1 VCFPLLFYACVCYSM
16 RVCFLVMRCLL
27 FYACVC
33 YSLRVFAIFHACV
46 FLGLMRVCSLFKL
59 RYCGIRPPLFLRLA
73 KTLFLRLAKTL
84 FLRLPKTL
92 FLRLPK
98 TLFLRLPKLESL
110 HEFPPPLP
118 SSRPAQPLAPSPEVY
133 LCVWGGGRLQYG
145 SGCSTFFSGR
155 RCGYKGPQY
164 GSGCSRPCSGW

>member
-1 VCFPLLFYACVCYSM
+1 MRYLLFYACVCYSM
-16 RVCFLVMRCLL
+16 SVFAILCVCVPWSCG
-27 FYACVC
+27 VC

-59 RYCGIRPPLFLRLA
+59 RYCGIRPPLFLRL
-73 KTLFLRLAKTL
+73 
-84 FLRLPKTL
+84 PKTL

-98 TLFLRLPKLESL
+98 TLFLRLAKLESL

-133 LCVWGGGRLQYG
+133 LCVGGGRLQYG